1 MSKIKKV
8 VVIYPGRFQPFSKH
22 HAATFVWI
30 KNNFPGAD
38 CYIGTTNVTNETSPF
53 NFNEKKAI
61 VSAYG
66 FASAIKKIT
75 NPYKAD
81 EILSKYD
88 KNTTAVVF
96 VVGAKD
102 ADRLERGFLL
112 PYPKNEAT
120 IQPFKKH
127 GYIIIAPHIKLNVPG
142 YGEMSGTTVRTALG
156 DTSKTRKQKKKL
168 FNDIFGWYSDKL
180 ANIIFDKL
188 ESLNEDK
195 IPGGLAANKSISDI
209 AKHHN
214 ANLDD
219 IKSQIEKG
227 IKIEMEHT
235 TDAQIAREIAKD
247 HIWEDPEY
255 YTKLADIE
263 KHEQYIN
270 EDDSGKHKLFSA
282 HWWKD
287 SLKESFIDHAKD
299 ELNRAGLFDKDSDYE
314 GMIGKAVYELV
325 NVFSKQ
331 GHSGFS
337 AQWVRE
343 LFNKLSKYETL
354 TPLTNNSDE
363 WTDVAEIS
371 GGDDP
376 ETLWQNKRNPAVFS
390 KDGGKT
396 MYHVDGKTIKNG
408 IVEGIK
414 LFLTKNK
421 LLLSEMKLP
430 KDNWVTFNL
439 NSVSDDDM
447 KRIWNMYSSTYSKAG
462 MDFSAND
469 YKELRSK
476 YKAIAVEDVDGD
488 SIPDAFIIHKTTDF
502 GNKIALLGTND
513 KKEAKRALIKKLFE
527 LVRTRGWYIEASLK
541 MEELLSKSN
550 VPVVKDQGFLEYMFG
565 KKDIKFLDNGY
576 YERKLSKTDTRIVK
590 RVYGK
595 PIMTN
600 KLNEG
605 GAGGHILYTFELP
618 TVKTGK
624 DLINIHKKSIDSL
637 SKSPASV
644 KVDGINVS
652 IKLVDKNGTKQFA
665 LDRASNR
672 EQDRSGVTKNDLD
685 NRFPK
690 GHGMIPVASKVL
702 SAFNAALPKSK
713 SVLSRLG
720 LWDDPKLVLNI
731 EYVSG
736 KTNVTEFKGNFVAIH
751 GVLKDISTD
760 TSRKFKEISL
770 SSKLLTE
777 LASILKP
784 IFNKSPYNLDV
795 YYDMKTKVTKEVTLD
810 SLSKPTTIY
819 LTKNKKITKKLS
831 EWLSKIIIPS
841 MSESIKWN
849 GKKEPVMKRQI
860 FVDILNGAPVSEF
873 ISSEAD
879 LKTVIAAFI
888 TWKATL
894 DMGEDIL
901 SGLSSDLGEMI
912 EQEGIIIRDSAIYS
926 GPYKIIGKFILR
938 AMSSPYKKKSSVN
951 EGGNVFKSKSGEHET
966 IRIKRDDVIP
976 TVKWLE
982 SITKLPLINNIA
994 GSAGKKIDS
1003 GDIDLI
1009 VDIKKHTKESL
1020 ISNLNSWA
1028 NKNSLNA
1035 KDYVRKS
1042 GDSVHFKA
1050 PINNDAKNGFVQ
1062 VDFMFGDP
1070 IMMLWTMAGSP
1081 EESKYKGVHR
1091 HVLMSSIASFNG
1103 LKWSWKDGLIS
1114 RTTNKILTKDPDE
1127 IAEILLGPNHTKKD
1141 LDSVE
1146 SILDSIKDN
1155 PNRDKMLQQAK
1166 DTLKDV
1172 YGIDLTY

>member
-75 NPYKAD
+75 NPYKAV

-102 ADRLERGFLL
+102 ADRLERGFFL

-227 IKIEMEHT
+227 TKIEMEHT

-447 KRIWNMYSSTYSKAG
+447 KRIWDMYSSTYSKAG

-488 SIPDAFIIHKTTDF
+488 SIPDAFIIHKTTEF

-605 GAGGHILYTFELP
+605 GAAGHMLHVFDLP
-618 TVKTGK
+618 QVKTGK
-624 DLINIHKKSIDSL
+624 DLIKVFVESATSL
-637 SKSPASV
+637 QTNPGSV
-644 KVDGINVS
+644 KIDGINTTLKIV
-652 IKLVDKNGTKQFA
+652 KKNGKVQFA
-665 LDRASNR
+665 LDRGSMKPL
-672 EQDRSGVTKNDLD
+672 DRSGITVNDLGS
-685 NRFPK
+685 RFDV
-690 GHGMIPVASKVL
+690 GHGMLVIGKKVL
-702 SAFNAALPKSK
+702 EAFNACLPKITTELNK
-713 SVLSRLG
+713 LG
-720 LWDDPKLVLNI
+720 MLKDPNIMLNI
-731 EYVSG
+731 ETVIGNSAG
-736 KTNVTEFKGNFVAIH
+736 KTNVIEYKDNFFVIH
-751 GVLKDISTD
+751 G
-760 TSRKFKEISL
+760 
-770 SSKLLTE
+770 LLQ
-777 LASILKP
+777 S
-784 IFNKSPYNLDV
+784 
-795 YYDMKTKVTKEVTLD
+795 KEVTERRISQELNSGKEIIRDIVEKCKPIMKKMGYGIYGTIPTTVKEKIHFNEAINTPFTVVYNKKDKETKSLKMWLDKAINPRNDKVKFIDGKVDTAMTKKNYLKILNATTELD
-810 SLSKPTTIY
+810 SLAENPKDQ
-819 LTKNKKITKKLS
+819 KKLIDGAVLYHATRLMGNEILKRLGS
-831 EWLSKIIIPS
+831 EIGDVDKHEGIVIRDPKISAVPFKIS
-841 MSESIKWN
+841 
-849 GKKEPVMKRQI
+849 G
-860 FVDILNGAPVSEF
+860 EF
-873 ISSEAD
+873 I
-879 LKTVIAAFI
+879 V
-888 TWKATL
+888 
-894 DMGEDIL
+894 
-901 SGLSSDLGEMI
+901 SGMSSDF
-912 EQEGIIIRDSAIYS
+912 
-926 GPYKIIGKFILR
+926 GK
-938 AMSSPYKKKSSVN
+938 N
-951 EGGNVFKSKSGEHET
+951 
-966 IRIKRDDVIP
+966 
-976 TVKWLE
+976 
-982 SITKLPLINNIA
+982 
-994 GSAGKKIDS
+994 
-1003 GDIDLI
+1003 
-1009 VDIKKHTKESL
+1009 
-1020 ISNLNSWA
+1020 
-1028 NKNSLNA
+1028 
-1035 KDYVRKS
+1035 
-1042 GDSVHFKA
+1042 
-1050 PINNDAKNGFVQ
+1050 
-1062 VDFMFGDP
+1062 
-1070 IMMLWTMAGSP
+1070 
-1081 EESKYKGVHR
+1081 
-1091 HVLMSSIASFNG
+1091 
-1103 LKWSWKDGLIS
+1103 
-1114 RTTNKILTKDPDE
+1114 
-1127 IAEILLGPNHTKKD
+1127 
-1141 LDSVE
+1141 
-1146 SILDSIKDN
+1146 
-1155 PNRDKMLQQAK
+1155 
-1166 DTLKDV
+1166 
-1172 YGIDLTY
+1172 